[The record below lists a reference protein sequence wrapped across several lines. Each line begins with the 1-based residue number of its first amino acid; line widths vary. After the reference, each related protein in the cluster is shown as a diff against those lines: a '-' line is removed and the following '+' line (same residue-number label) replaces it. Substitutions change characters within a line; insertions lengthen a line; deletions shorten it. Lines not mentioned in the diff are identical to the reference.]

1 VSLYDDLHNMHG
13 ENASTFWLTGWQRRW
28 RKCRHNMD
36 DGPRVWGRLLKAES
50 RYQLENKFGI
60 YSIRESYEDETVS
73 AHQTPQRKEQNDNA
87 HQ

>member
-1 VSLYDDLHNMHG
+1 
-13 ENASTFWLTGWQRRW
+13 
-28 RKCRHNMD
+28 MD

>member
-1 VSLYDDLHNMHG
+1 MTDQEINVAH
-13 ENASTFWLTGWQRRW
+13 STFWLTGWQRRW
-28 RKCRHNMD
+28 ICGHNT
-36 DGPRVWGRLLKAES
+36 GNWLRVWGRLLKAEI